1 MTVPLIAQPPV
12 VSIAVLLDPARFHA
26 TPHALR
32 DLHAAQPAD
41 DAAIVAALERLLA
54 KHPSA
59 IAVAGDDRFLAR
71 IATCHWRHLRH
82 LPLVLAPLVAGAE
95 AGMVAAGL
103 RVPDEVEVAADRLL
117 AADRRGKLTR
127 VSHPSLRVTC
137 SAMPAAQLA
146 FGVGALAITALVE
159 AARRSVL
166 PGKVGKGA
174 ALAELVVASGSSQS
188 ADQRPRILHG
198 GRPLEDDALL
208 VAATPRGLFGLDLG
222 DDPAPRL
229 RTARSA
235 SELASAIARSRAP
248 LAALRGRDQVRPL
261 TRLVADG
268 LDSWVQDG
276 VIITPGAPS
285 ALQIQPG
292 PPIPMMMA

>member
-1 MTVPLIAQPPV
+1 M
-12 VSIAVLLDPARFHA
+12 SIAVLLDPARFST

-32 DLHAAQPAD
+32 DLPAASPDD

-71 IATCHWRHLRH
+71 VATCHWRHLRH
-82 LPLVLAPLVAGAE
+82 LPLVLAPLIAGGE
-95 AGMVAAGL
+95 AGMVGAGL

-137 SAMPAAQLA
+137 SAMPAAELA

-174 ALAELVVASGSSQS
+174 ALAELVVAAGANAASQ
-188 ADQRPRILHG
+188 AAGQRPRMLHG
-198 GRPLEDDALL
+198 GQPLEDDALL
-208 VAATPRGLFGLDLG
+208 IAATPRGLFGLDLG

-248 LAALRGRDQVRPL
+248 LAALRGREQVRPL

-285 ALQIQPG
+285 ALQLQPG
-292 PPIPMMMA
+292 PPIPMMTAP